1 MEIIMDERRM
11 LYLPYREIQEYLNRF
26 MSESGQRCLVS
37 DAVSVLAANG
47 RCRQKPAR
55 NPDYQAW
62 DLDDP
67 EYIFNLFLD
76 SYLDVSVLVD
86 NPGFYKKH
94 IDLEK
99 LQFFSRDI
107 WPLFAMRNEA
117 EHIHS
122 QNSFCL
128 LYAVKRTVSIKI
140 AGEAYILEEGGA
152 ALLAP
157 GMEFGYLSSDESIL
171 LIMSIKSS
179 TFQSAFS
186 SIFASDTAM
195 ASFFSNCLYGQLQ
208 NFLLFYRKPDK
219 RMFFLIRELVSESCS
234 ERLYA
239 PEIENAYAAIIL
251 GEFFRNYN
259 NVYSHYE
266 DGRSVHLQMPM
277 ILRYIRNNLDT
288 VTLSGAAMFFG
299 YDPDYL
305 GKLIKKSTGKYY
317 SDVLNG
323 YKIERSRRLL
333 LYTDHSVEQIG
344 GMCGFSNPNHF
355 FRTFKKY
362 MGITPAKYRRENA
375 NQPAVNAKL

>member
-1 MEIIMDERRM
+1 MENNMNERRT
-11 LYLPYREIQEYLNRF
+11 LYLPHRDIQDYLNRF
-26 MSESGQRCLVS
+26 MSGSGQRCLVS
-37 DAVSVLAANG
+37 DAVSVLAAEG
-47 RCRQKPAR
+47 RCRQIPAR
-55 NPDYQAW
+55 NPDYRAW
-62 DLDDP
+62 DLEDP
-67 EYIFNLFLD
+67 EYLFQLFLD
-76 SYLDVSVLVD
+76 SYLDISVLVD
-86 NPGFYKKH
+86 NPGFYEKH

-99 LQFFSRDI
+99 LLFFSRDV
-107 WPLFAMRNEA
+107 WPLFALRNEA

-128 LYAVKRTVSIKI
+128 MYAVKGNVRIKI
-140 AGEAYILEEGGA
+140 AGETYVLEEGGA

-157 GMEFGYLSSDESIL
+157 GMEYGYLSSDESIL

-195 ASFFSNCLYGQLQ
+195 ASFFSHCLYGQLQ

-219 RMFFLIRELVSESCS
+219 RMFFLIRELITESDS

-239 PEIENAYAAIIL
+239 PEIANAYAAILL

-288 VTLSGAAMFFG
+288 VTLGSTAAFFG

-317 SDVLNG
+317 SDVLNE

-362 MGITPAKYRRENA
+362 TGTTPAKYRRENA
-375 NQPAVNAKL
+375 DQPAGNAKL